1 MKRLR
6 LLGVGLGLAI
16 APLIWAGLF
25 ASLAFISED
34 DPDQL

>member
-16 APLIWAGLF
+16 APFIWAGLF
-25 ASLAFISED
+25 ASLALIAEEEGSS
-34 DPDQL
+34 